1 MLKADAASV
10 DLNIDAGTLFLDVAN
25 NRIGI
30 ANTSP
35 AAALHIGGSGHLLFE
50 RGGEVRSKD
59 TGGSV
64 RTIARVDN
72 VNRLQY
78 GWSGAGGVLFMGGG
92 SYTERMRIHTNGY
105 VGIGTTTP
113 AAELSVSGTG
123 TVLRLES
130 SGAYVDMFMQN
141 SSNTGFVNLDGS
153 KMNFYVGGG
162 SASHLK
168 MSILTGGNVGIGTTA
183 PANKLHVY
191 KGSSGSSYT
200 PDGADQ
206 LILENSDSF
215 AIDIRTPSSN
225 SGVILFSDN
234 DARGRGIIQYA
245 HSNDAMYFNTAGSTR
260 AVIDSSGNL
269 LVGKT
274 ASNIATDGIELGT
287 RVESTAD
294 GSYALRLTRRSSDGD
309 IAQFR
314 KDGSVIGN
322 IGVAAGR
329 LYIHNNY
336 GSGAG
341 IRFDNASLR
350 PSTAAGASEDATT
363 DLGASG
369 ARFKDLYL
377 SNKVYAAYI
386 GAGSDTD
393 TSINFDTANTV
404 KVYTTGNERMRID
417 NSGNLLVG
425 TTTAAPQN
433 FSSGSGTQVSDGY
446 VAVARGES
454 LAFFN
459 RISTDG
465 TLIEF
470 KKNGSETGQIGTYG
484 TDLYIGTNDT

>member
-72 VNRLQY
+72 VNRLKY

-183 PANKLHVY
+183 PDNLLHVY
-191 KGSSGSSYT
+191 KGSSG
-200 PDGADQ
+200 
-206 LILENSDSF
+206 
-215 AIDIRTPSSN
+215 
-225 SGVILFSDN
+225 
-234 DARGRGIIQYA
+234 
-245 HSNDAMYFNTAGSTR
+245 
-260 AVIDSSGNL
+260 
-269 LVGKT
+269 
-274 ASNIATDGIELGT
+274 
-287 RVESTAD
+287 
-294 GSYALRLTRRSSDGD
+294 
-309 IAQFR
+309 
-314 KDGSVIGN
+314 
-322 IGVAAGR
+322 
-329 LYIHNNY
+329 
-336 GSGAG
+336 
-341 IRFDNASLR
+341 
-350 PSTAAGASEDATT
+350 
-363 DLGASG
+363 
-369 ARFKDLYL
+369 
-377 SNKVYAAYI
+377 
-386 GAGSDTD
+386 
-393 TSINFDTANTV
+393 
-404 KVYTTGNERMRID
+404 
-417 NSGNLLVG
+417 
-425 TTTAAPQN
+425 
-433 FSSGSGTQVSDGY
+433 
-446 VAVARGES
+446 
-454 LAFFN
+454 
-459 RISTDG
+459 
-465 TLIEF
+465 
-470 KKNGSETGQIGTYG
+470 
-484 TDLYIGTNDT
+484 